1 MEKDKKRTVLLVIPA
16 LLAMIW
22 LAFRII
28 APYDNERV
36 YYEALE
42 KSYPNIAKIVEI
54 KARPYT
60 YTAHGRIYFELEAK
74 DGHFVRP
81 FYSYTFMLDSSLA
94 ETLPAE
100 VTQALERGE
109 EVFLVVE
116 TGNNCLIQTV
126 QLAESPHVLHYIR
139 VVIDGILFLLLVAF
153 LTDTVSVW
161 HFETPAPQS
170 SAGSCDDSCD
180 ESAALIQAV
189 YTKSMFSAPK
199 RHNGKCDGDCKHCP
213 PHYGYRYG
221 RWYYGHDHAWGCE
234 FGGNKC
240 SGSMD

>member
-1 MEKDKKRTVLLVIPA
+1 MEKDKKWTVLLVIPA

-42 KSYPNIAKIVEI
+42 KSYPSIAKIVEI

-126 QLAESPHVLHYIR
+126 QLAESLHVLHYIR
-139 VVIDGILFLLLVAF
+139 VVIDGILFLLLGAF
-153 LTDTVSVW
+153 CMKVLFL
-161 HFETPAPQS
+161 FEAPDS
-170 SAGSCDDSCD
+170 RRRARSADDS
-180 ESAALIQAV
+180 APLIQAV
-189 YTKSMFSAPK
+189 YTMRMFSAPK

-221 RWYYGHDHAWGCE
+221 KWYYGHDHAWGCE

-240 SGSMD
+240 SGSMME